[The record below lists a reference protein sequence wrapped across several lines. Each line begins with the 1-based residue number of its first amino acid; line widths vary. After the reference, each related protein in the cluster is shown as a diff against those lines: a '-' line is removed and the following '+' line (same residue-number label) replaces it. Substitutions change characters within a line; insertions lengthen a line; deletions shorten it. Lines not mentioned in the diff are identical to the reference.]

1 MGTNIGGTA
10 PPATEH
16 LLVCA
21 EMALG
26 LQLRRQV
33 LAGLLLCLCA
43 GRWAEA
49 GKVLV
54 VPMEGSHWLSMRE
67 AVRELHARGHQA
79 VVVAPEVNMHIKAE
93 DFFTVKTYA
102 VPYKQD
108 KFDSLGM
115 THIQLLFERAHFL
128 TMFLKTMA
136 SLKNVSLLF
145 ERSCEGLL
153 YNKDLI
159 RHLNVSSF
167 DVVLTD
173 PVHPCGAVLAKYL
186 SIPAVF
192 FLRSVPCDLDVEGTA
207 CPNPFSYVPRLLT
220 RNPDHMTFFQRV
232 KNMLYPLAL
241 KYICQVAFTPY
252 ARMASELFQRE
263 VSLGEILA
271 SGSVWLF
278 RGDFVMD
285 YPRPIMPNMVFI
297 GGINCANRKPLS
309 QVCTAAFVQSVLLV
323 EHNL

>member
-1 MGTNIGGTA
+1 MGTSIGGTA
-10 PPATEH
+10 PPETEH
-16 LLVCA
+16 LLGCA

-26 LQLRRQV
+26 LQLRWQV
-33 LAGLLLCLCA
+33 LAGVLLCVCV

-93 DFFTVKTYA
+93 NFFTTKTYTVSYIGEKLDSFVKTH
-102 VPYKQD
+102 VN
-108 KFDSLGM
+108 LV
-115 THIQLLFERAHFL
+115 FEKVHWVTL
-128 TMFLKTMA
+128 FLKTMA
-136 SLKNVSLLF
+136 SLKNGSLFF

-159 RHLNVSSF
+159 RHLNASSF

-192 FLRSVPCDLDVEGTA
+192 FCFV
-207 CPNPFSYVPRLLT
+207 
-220 RNPDHMTFFQRV
+220 
-232 KNMLYPLAL
+232 
-241 KYICQVAFTPY
+241 
-252 ARMASELFQRE
+252 LF
-263 VSLGEILA
+263 
-271 SGSVWLF
+271 LF
-278 RGDFVMD
+278 YGKFHV
-285 YPRPIMPNMVFI
+285 
-297 GGINCANRKPLS
+297 
-309 QVCTAAFVQSVLLV
+309 T
-323 EHNL
+323 